1 MRFFRR
7 LSNHEKL
14 STPAAPHISLNLH
27 TWIPPLLVLIL
38 NLFLIWPLMDKIL
51 PYSKFTA
58 PLLPLL
64 SGGREEI
71 LRLFIVMAYI
81 FGPVSL
87 YFYVW
92 EITNRRLISL
102 LAGLIYTL
110 SASRFYD
117 TVAVGDSAH
126 LVALTILPIVLI
138 FNLRFLRNPTIG
150 LLMVSAV
157 GVALVALTSPFG
169 LLTLLIFLGLLTY
182 SEMLLGFGRLK
193 ILSALMIL
201 VAAAG
206 LSSFWY
212 HPSFVYKIFQAEHG
226 EALIK
231 LLLNLIPP
239 SFFLVPVLGAFSFL
253 LFDRKPN
260 LQAVFLSLSH
270 FLVFFAF
277 IYVAPNISSTYLPVP
292 NRFLPEFYLSLSF
305 LLSVILVIIAEVLK
319 TNPGFFLR
327 LLPFIPRQ
335 KQKEEQP
342 RVSPI
347 FYGWLSFLLSFL
359 VISVF
364 FVRSQF
370 TNLFESPGQVL
381 GAQLVRDGGGISQI
395 IGIVISSAT
404 ILILGTLKFSQR
416 MSKGQN
422 G

>member
-1 MRFFRR
+1 MV
-7 LSNHEKL
+7 L
-14 STPAAPHISLNLH
+14 
-27 TWIPPLLVLIL
+27 PLLVLIL
-38 NLFLIWPLMDKIL
+38 NLFLIWPLMDKTL
-51 PYSKFTA
+51 PFSKFTA
-58 PLLPLL
+58 PLLPFLA
-64 SGGREEI
+64 GGREEI
-71 LRLFIVMAYI
+71 LKFLIFGAYI

-126 LVALTILPIVLI
+126 LVSLTILPIVLI

-150 LLMVSAV
+150 LLLVSAV

-169 LLTLLIFLGLLTY
+169 LFTLLIFLGLLTY
-182 SEMLLGFGRLK
+182 SEMLLGLGRFK
-193 ILSALMIL
+193 MLSTLMIL
-201 VAAAG
+201 IAAAG

-226 EALIK
+226 EALVK

-239 SFFLVPVLGAFSFL
+239 SFFLVPVLGALSFL
-253 LFDRKPN
+253 IFDRKPS
-260 LQAVFLSLSH
+260 LQAIFLSLSH
-270 FLVFFAF
+270 FLVFFTL
-277 IYVAPNISSTYLPVP
+277 IYVAPSISTTYLPVP
-292 NRFLPEFYLSLSF
+292 NRFLPEFYFSF
-305 LLSVILVIIAEVLK
+305 SFFLAVVLVIIAEVLK
-319 TNPGFFLR
+319 TNPGVFLR
-327 LLPFIPRQ
+327 LLPFIP
-335 KQKEEQP
+335 KFPKEKKE

-347 FYGWLSFLLSFL
+347 FYGWISFLLSFL

-364 FVRSQF
+364 FVRPQF
-370 TNLFESPGQVL
+370 TNRLESSNQVL
-381 GAQLVRDGGGISQI
+381 GAQLVRDGGGFSQI

-404 ILILGTLKFSQR
+404 VLILSTLKLSQKFA
-416 MSKGQN
+416 KGEN